1 MMISKKK
8 IIGAGSIVLG
18 VACGAAAGYAI
29 ATNSELRR
37 AIESLTH
44 VMLKRSKDRM
54 REMSEEVA
62 LHTAQVTRNPKFNQD
77 WVANQWESIGY

>member
-1 MMISKKK
+1 MMISKKI

-29 ATNSELRR
+29 ATNSELRT

-44 VMLKRSKDRM
+44 GMLKRSKDR
-54 REMSEEVA
+54 MSEEVA